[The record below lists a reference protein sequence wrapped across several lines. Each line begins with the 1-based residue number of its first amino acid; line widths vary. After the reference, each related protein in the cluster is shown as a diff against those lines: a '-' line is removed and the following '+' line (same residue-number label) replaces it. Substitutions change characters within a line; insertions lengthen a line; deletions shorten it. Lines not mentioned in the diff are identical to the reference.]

1 MSVDLSLE
9 IWEALRP
16 HIAGGFQEAA
26 DDFVAVLTENLIEP
40 EDINASTTDTHIKK
54 ALVDYID
61 VEDYEEDE
69 DAFGI
74 TDYDDYE

>member
-1 MSVDLSLE
+1 MSLDLSLE

-26 DDFVAVLTENLIEP
+26 DDFVTILTENMVDP
-40 EDINASTTDTHIKK
+40 EDINASTTDSHIKK
-54 ALVDYID
+54 ALMDHIE
-61 VEDYEEDE
+61 VEDYEEDA

-74 TDYDDYE
+74 IDEEY

>member
-1 MSVDLSLE
+1 MSLDLSLE

-26 DDFVAVLTENLIEP
+26 DDFVTVLTENLINA
-40 EDINASTTDTHIKK
+40 EDISASTTDRHIKK
-54 ALVDYID
+54 SLLDHIE

-69 DAFGI
+69 DAFGL
-74 TDYDDYE
+74 TDDYEE

>member
-1 MSVDLSLE
+1 MSLDLSLE

-26 DDFVAVLTENLIEP
+26 DDFVTVLVDNVIDP
-40 EDINASTTDTHIKK
+40 EDIVASTTDLHIKK
-54 ALVDYID
+54 SLLDHIEVD
-61 VEDYEEDE
+61 DYEEDE

-74 TDYDDYE
+74 IDDEY